1 MSLPSS
7 GGGCRGQGLEF
18 DVREGGADLGPT
30 NLGLAIEG
38 SRSIVDI
45 LLYVIAAALIVVG
58 LVGAIVPTLPG
69 IPLIFGGIWLI
80 AGVDRYHH
88 LGLWWLLG
96 IAVVGAIG
104 LTLDLLAGALGAKRM
119 GASKQAVWGALV
131 GTVIGLFFG
140 LPGLLVG
147 PFVGAALGELAAGNS
162 ILRSTDVGMS
172 AWFGLIFGTII
183 KLVSSLMMVA
193 LFGAG
198 WWWNRSA

>member
-1 MSLPSS
+1 V
-7 GGGCRGQGLEF
+7 E
-18 DVREGGADLGPT
+18 
-30 NLGLAIEG
+30 
-38 SRSIVDI
+38 I
-45 LLYVIAAALIVVG
+45 LLYLVAAALMVVG
-58 LVGAIVPTLPG
+58 LVGTIVPSLPG

-80 AGVDRYHH
+80 AAVDRYHH

-104 LTLDLLAGALGAKRM
+104 LTLDLLAGALGAKRV

-140 LPGLLVG
+140 LPGLLLG

-162 ILRSTDVGMS
+162 ILRSTNVGVS
-172 AWFGLIFGTII
+172 AWLGIIFGTII
-183 KLVSSLMMVA
+183 KLVSSLIMVA

-198 WWWNRSA
+198 WWWNRNA